1 MDAMRARLD
10 SLDLPEFGL
19 PVTEPTIPAALHRRR
34 LDVFGDRARAR
45 GLTHVVVYADREH
58 FANLAYLT
66 GYDPRF
72 EEALLIVR
80 LDGGSGRPK
89 LLVGNEGL
97 GYARISPVYDDLEI
111 VTFQSFSLL
120 GQPRGESAPLA
131 DILSSAGITRGSR
144 VGTAGWK
151 YFSPGEGDRDG
162 LRLEIPSYLAD
173 ALREAC
179 GSGAAVRNANSL
191 LMDAETGLR
200 AVNEADQIARF
211 DFVGTH
217 ASQAVRNV
225 LFGVQPGMTELDAAT
240 LMRLNGLPLSCH
252 VMLSAGE
259 RAWMGMGSPTMR
271 PLCEGDAFTVACGLW
286 GELTSRAGFLV
297 ADPAG
302 LPAGIRDYVERL
314 VAPYFEAVAAWYEL
328 VGIGV
333 RGGEL
338 HRAVHD
344 RIGGPFFGV
353 TLNPGHL
360 VHLDEWVH
368 SPIFAGSAAMLSSGM
383 ALQVDVIP
391 ATGGPFF
398 TTNIEDGIALA
409 DDGLRA
415 EIADRFPEAWGRI
428 EARRRFMADGL
439 GIRLKPEVLPLSNLP
454 AYLPPCVLDPRR
466 AMRIAHL
473 ETGRS
478 P

>member
-1 MDAMRARLD
+1 MRAQLET
-10 SLDLPEFGL
+10 LDLPDFGL
-19 PVTEPTIPAALHRRR
+19 PTTEPEIPAAIHRRR
-34 LDVFGDRARAR
+34 LEQLRSKARTE
-45 GLTHVVVYADREH
+45 GFTHVVVYADREH

-72 EEALLIVR
+72 EEALLIVG
-80 LDGGSGRPK
+80 LGTGSARPK

-97 GYARISPVYDDLEI
+97 GYAHVSPIYDDLEI

-120 GQPRGESAPLA
+120 GQPRASSAPLA
-131 DILSSAGITRGSR
+131 DILKSAGIARGSQ

-151 YFSPGEGDRDG
+151 HFGPAEPERDG

-173 ALREAC
+173 ALREAA
-179 GSGAAVRNANSL
+179 GGRDKVRNANAL

-200 AVNEADQIARF
+200 AVNDADQIARF
-211 DFVGTH
+211 EFVGTF

-225 LFGVQPGMTELDAAT
+225 LFGVRPGMTELDAAT

-259 RAWMGMGSPTMR
+259 RAWLGMGSPSMR
-271 PLCEGDAFTVACGLW
+271 PVREGDAFTVACGLW

-297 ADPAG
+297 AEPAG

-314 VAPYFEAVAAWYEL
+314 VAPYFEAIGAWYER
-328 VGIGV
+328 VGIGTP
-333 RGGEL
+333 GDEL
-338 HRAVHD
+338 YRAIHD
-344 RIGGPFFGV
+344 RIGDPFFGV
-353 TLNPGHL
+353 GLNPGHL

-368 SPIFAGSAAMLSSGM
+368 SPIFSGSTVALRSGM

-391 ATGGPFF
+391 ATGGPYYM
-398 TTNIEDGIALA
+398 TNIEDGIVLA

-415 EIADRFPEAWGRI
+415 EIAGRFPEAWGRI
-428 EARRRFMADGL
+428 EARRRFMSEAL
-439 GIRLKPEVLPLSNLP
+439 GIRLKPEVLPLSSLP
-454 AYLPPCVLDPRR
+454 AYLPPFVLAPRR
-466 AMRIAHL
+466 AMRL
-473 ETGRS
+473 GRG
-478 P
+478 